1 MNELYVI
8 GTSLFEYSAVSSH
21 TKEILKGCDL
31 ILGERP
37 KVTESRLKD
46 LPLKPRCEIF
56 YLDNL
61 KSAEENLL
69 RSAFEKTA
77 KTGGRIALFSDMG
90 MPLLFDPGREW
101 VELALKLG
109 FKIRCEAGPTS
120 WGTACALS
128 LWDPP
133 FFIQGFLSQKT
144 ELRLRQLKSL
154 LSNSAHIVL
163 MDTPYRFQSLL
174 KACEDVFGLG
184 HPGFLAWEISSKNE
198 CYLWGSLTE
207 LQQGMLKKGLSKGEF
222 ILILKNPSL
231 VK

>member
-1 MNELYVI
+1 MKEFYII
-8 GTSLFEYSAVSSH
+8 GTSLFEFSALSSQA
-21 TKEILKGCDL
+21 KDILKGCDL

-37 KVTESRLKD
+37 RVTENRLKD
-46 LPLKPRCEIF
+46 LPLKPQSEIF

-61 KSAEENLL
+61 KSAEEKLL
-69 RSAFEKTA
+69 RSVFEKLA

-101 VELALKLG
+101 VEFALKLG
-109 FKIRCEAGPTS
+109 FSLRCEAGPTS

-133 FFIQGFLSQKT
+133 FWIQGFLSQKT
-144 ELRLRQLKSL
+144 ELRLQQLKGLCSVP
-154 LSNSAHIVL
+154 AHIVL

-174 KACEDVFGLG
+174 KACEDVFGAQ
-184 HPGFLAWEISSKNE
+184 HPSFLAWEISSKQE
-198 CYLWGSLTE
+198 HYVWGSLKD
-207 LQQGMLKKGLSKGEF
+207 LQQSMFRKGLSKGEF

>member
-1 MNELYVI
+1 MKELYVI
-8 GTSLFEYSAVSSH
+8 GTSLFEFSPLSSRS
-21 TKEILKGCDL
+21 KDILKSCDL

-46 LPLKPRCEIF
+46 LLLKPQCEIF

-61 KSAEENLL
+61 KSAEEKLL
-69 RSAFEKTA
+69 RSAFDKLA
-77 KTGGRIALFSDMG
+77 RTGGRIALFSDMG

-101 VELALKLG
+101 VEFALKRG
-109 FKIRCEAGPTS
+109 FTLRCEAGPTS

-133 FFIQGFLSQKT
+133 FWIQGFLSQKT
-144 ELRLRQLKSL
+144 ELRLQQLKSL
-154 LSNSAHIVL
+154 ITVSAHIVL

-174 KACEDVFGLG
+174 KACEDVFGAQ
-184 HPGFLAWEISSKNE
+184 HPGFLAWEISSKQE
-198 CYLWGSLTE
+198 RYVWGSLKDI
-207 LQQGMLKKGLSKGEF
+207 QQRMLKKGLSKGEF
-222 ILILKNPSL
+222 ILVLKNPSL